1 MYCSPWILI
10 GGLMASF
17 GSYLAAHAAYFMH
30 DQFAIGLIAAISAFI
45 LWGLGVNMASVATFR
60 LSAI

>member
-1 MYCSPWILI
+1 
-10 GGLMASF
+10 MASF